1 MEINCILSKN
11 ILSMSINVLVAH
23 KEGGFSLFRLL
34 SGFVSGLFQPVLA
47 CYSLF
52 RVVPRFTRDDVTE
65 CLTCKFTINRL
76 HEDVVRRWA
85 NCITKQDSFHLKM
98 RQVLQNRVTFTT
110 KSVRYYQVWQFL
122 SVQKAN
128 ERNGDDQY
136 IFAVDS
142 LIHP

>member
-65 CLTCKFTINRL
+65 CLTCKFTINQL

-85 NCITKQDSFHLKM
+85 NCITKQDSYYKVGQFSSQNEVGITKQGNFYHKVG
-98 RQVLQNRVTFTT
+98 QVLSGVT
-110 KSVRYYQVWQFL
+110 
-122 SVQKAN
+122 
-128 ERNGDDQY
+128 
-136 IFAVDS
+136 IFIS
-142 LIHP
+142 TEGK